1 MLIVKPFPPL
11 LSLHLMKHIS
21 LSVSPFLLI
30 IVTFLLR
37 VVVMEVAVRP
47 EMASAGLCGA
57 TVCWDRILTF
67 ICPCCM
73 GL

>member
-1 MLIVKPFPPL
+1 ML

-21 LSVSPFLLI
+21 LS
-30 IVTFLLR
+30 VTFLLR

-47 EMASAGLCGA
+47 GMASAGLCGA
-57 TVCWDRILTF
+57 TVCWDWILTF
-67 ICPCCM
+67 TSLCCM